1 MRVTLIDSP
10 VANVANI
17 ARALRSA
24 GADLDV
30 TRDAGAVASSG
41 KIVLPGVGSFR
52 AAMESASV
60 ISFCSRNRRRWVSRK
75 ALV

>member
-30 TRDAGAVASSG
+30 TRDAGAVSG
-41 KIVLPGVGSFR
+41 GRRTEVENAPGSIFPPGNSH
-52 AAMESASV
+52 SP
-60 ISFCSRNRRRWVSRK
+60 SR
-75 ALV
+75 